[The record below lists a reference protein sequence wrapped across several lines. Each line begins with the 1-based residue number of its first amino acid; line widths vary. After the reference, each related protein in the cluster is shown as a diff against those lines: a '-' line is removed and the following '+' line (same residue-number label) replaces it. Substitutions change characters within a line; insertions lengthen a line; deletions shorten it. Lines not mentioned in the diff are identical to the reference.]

1 MQLRNSTRQCPPAWG
16 VIASGMLLV
25 FLTMESVA
33 FSAEPDRGGPV
44 RSDSTPESQFQ
55 SVGQTGREGGI
66 DYRVEFEGA
75 TSGRL
80 GDLFEQSSLL
90 VSLADRK
97 PATVAALERRAVGDL
112 RRLSAVLHSDGYF
125 DGTVDYRVDTDT
137 DPVTVTLVI
146 TRGDPYLLESFDIT
160 YVGGGDFQRLP
171 EDAAE
176 IGIELNRRAR
186 APDIAAAEKRMERIL
201 WERGYPFGRTV
212 ERQHVL
218 DRAARRM
225 RVAMTVEPGPAAGFG
240 ELSVEGVERVREN
253 YIRRIQ
259 PWQVGQL
266 YDRRLIDEYRQD
278 LIDTTLFASVAIVI
292 ADALDE
298 DGTVPIRLAVEER
311 EQRTIGGGLSW
322 GTDEGFLLSAF
333 WEHRNLLRE
342 DENLRVET
350 RLGEIEQS
358 VTTLFSKP
366 RFLRND
372 QTLLA
377 RAWIKREDTD
387 AYTETNMSIG
397 AGLEREL
404 NETWDAKGGITLE
417 LSDITE
423 NRESLRLWIL
433 GFPAAVVRDGRD
445 DEMDPTRG
453 TRLWIGAAPYL
464 TAGDESHMFVGTEVN
479 ASAYKSVHRDDRIV
493 LAGRV
498 RAGSILG
505 ESRAEIPASKRFYA
519 GGGGSIRGYQY
530 QRVGPLDDQNDPIG
544 GRSVLEGSVEIRFR
558 LTDRIGVVPFVDAG
572 TVFTDS
578 EFTTEG
584 DDTIRWAAG
593 IGGRYFTVIGPV
605 RLDVAFPVNKRDVDD
620 DFQFYVSI
628 GQAF

>member
-1 MQLRNSTRQCPPAWG
+1 MQLRNSTRQCLPAWC
-16 VIASGMLLV
+16 VIASGMLLAS
-25 FLTMESVA
+25 LATESAA
-33 FSAEPDRGGPV
+33 FSAERGQGDAARPDSRA
-44 RSDSTPESQFQ
+44 ESQLQ
-55 SVGQTGREGGI
+55 SAGQAGSEGGI
-66 DYRVEFEGA
+66 DYRVVFEGA

-90 VSLADRK
+90 VTLGDRK

-125 DGTVDYRVDTDT
+125 DGVVDYRIDTET

-146 TRGDPYLLESFDIT
+146 SRGDPYLLESFDIS
-160 YVGGGDFQRLP
+160 YVGDGDFGRLP
-171 EDAAE
+171 EDASE
-176 IGIELNRRAR
+176 IGIELGRRAR
-186 APDIAAAEKRMERIL
+186 APDIADAEKRMERVL

-240 ELSVEGVERVREN
+240 ELSIGGVERVREN

-259 PWQVGQL
+259 PWQGGQL
-266 YDRRLIDEYRQD
+266 YDRRLVDQYRQD
-278 LIDTTLFASVAIVI
+278 LIDTTLFASVSIVT

-298 DGTVPIRLAVEER
+298 NGNVPIRLAVEER

-366 RFLRND
+366 RFIRND
-372 QTLLA
+372 QSLLA
-377 RAWIKREDTD
+377 RAWVKREDTD

-404 NETWDAKGGITLE
+404 NETWDARGGITLE

-423 NRESLRLWIL
+423 NRESRRLWIL

-464 TAGDESHMFVGTEVN
+464 TEGDENHMFVGTEVN

-530 QRVGPLDDQNDPIG
+530 QKVGPLDEENDPIG
-544 GRSVLEGSVEIRFR
+544 GRSVLEASAEVRFR
-558 LTDRIGVVPFVDAG
+558 LTETIGIVPFVDAG
-572 TVFTDS
+572 TVFTNP
-578 EFTTEG
+578 EFTSEG

-593 IGGRYFTVIGPV
+593 IGGRYFTIIGPV
-605 RLDVAFPVNKRDVDD
+605 RLDVAFPLNKRDVDD